1 MHPSY
6 NYKLLAFVAAV
17 TTLSC
22 CCCRVLFA
30 APPNHIMLLA
40 CFCPAASIP
49 FGLKGPLSVT
59 ASAAGDRL
67 QLLLQAASAT
77 DHASDQPLAKG
88 RYTSDILPLTL
99 ELVRESDI
107 LSGAG
112 VLVRPYANPNRN
124 LNSNPNANPN
134 PCLTQPNPNPNQVP

>member
-67 QLLLQAASAT
+67 QLLLQHASA
-77 DHASDQPLAKG
+77 DDQPLGKG
-88 RYTSDILPLTL
+88 QYHQDTLPLTL
-99 ELVRESDI
+99 EHERESDT
-107 LSGAG
+107 LSGTVAW
-112 VLVRPYANPNRN
+112 
-124 LNSNPNANPN
+124 SS
-134 PCLTQPNPNPNQVP
+134 